1 MSNSWLKDE
10 GLMSWVYRMT
20 IKGVQDLM
28 ANKKA
33 YVRYEDWAQRQLKGK
48 VIRTEDIKY
57 VLNKLGVELP
67 PVKIA

>member
-1 MSNSWLKDE
+1 
-10 GLMSWVYRMT
+10 MT

-33 YVRYEDWAQRQLKGK
+33 YVRYEGWAQRQLKGK